1 MVGSGPETRVLV
13 VDADARSLEMLAVAL
28 LDSGFAV
35 RTAASAAEA
44 LAEARKRPPALILS
58 DVAIPGMDGF
68 QLCAALRGDPDLGS
82 VRVVLLS
89 GGPGGGQADRGLR
102 DGGGV
107 RLPDHADRSAPTGPG
122 GAANVGVGERLEV
135 TGYRGMRS
143 VRAPVTCN

>member
-1 MVGSGPETRVLV
+1 MVGSGAETRVLV

-68 QLCAALRGDPDLGS
+68 QLCAALRGDPELGS
-82 VRVVLLS
+82 VPVVLLS

-102 DGGGV
+102 ERGATAGASDYLTKPIDLPRLVQVV
-107 RLPDHADRSAPTGPG
+107 RRLSA
-122 GAANVGVGERLEV
+122 
-135 TGYRGMRS
+135 
-143 VRAPVTCN
+143 

>member
-82 VRVVLLS
+82 VPVVLLS
-89 GGPGGGQADRGLR
+89 GGQGDRALR
-102 DGGGV
+102 ERGATAGASDYLTKPV
-107 RLPDHADRSAPTGPG
+107 DLPRL
-122 GAANVGVGERLEV
+122 
-135 TGYRGMRS
+135 
-143 VRAPVTCN
+143 